1 MDFEFD
7 SKTRRRLG
15 YRLIDQ
21 IDAYF
26 SSLPDRPVQLPAD
39 QRTYGTLDNALPE
52 MGEDDPGKV
61 LDEICREMVDEG
73 FNVPSAN
80 YFGLMNPTPTYMGVL
95 AEALVA
101 ALNPQLATL
110 ARSQLAS
117 KIELETVRWIG
128 ERVGWPGA
136 FNGTFTSGGNEANF
150 SGLALAL
157 AAKFPESIDDGI
169 AMIGAKPVAYA
180 SAESHHSLDKSAG
193 LLGIG
198 RKALRR
204 VAVND
209 DAQLDP
215 GKLEKAISEDLAAER
230 IAFCVVA
237 TAGTTNSGTV
247 DDLVAISEVSRRYD
261 LWLHVDGAYGAA
273 AIFSDRHR
281 DLVRGIERADS
292 LTIDPHKWLAVPF
305 AAGVILTCHP
315 EILQRA
321 FSVAAPYM
329 PKAAGATLPDNSR
342 ISVQWTRR
350 MNSLKL
356 WLTLRVHGR
365 KAYEELIDRQLK
377 LAANFAAWFSNSDF
391 EITLPHTLPIVTF
404 RLKASSLSA
413 PELAEAHSRIVDEVT
428 RDGQRWISETIVNGH
443 SVLRMMVISYLTEA
457 RHLEALQ
464 TALAQAA
471 RNIMIERKSTERR
484 FASL

>member
-1 MDFEFD
+1 
-7 SKTRRRLG
+7 
-15 YRLIDQ
+15 
-21 IDAYF
+21 
-26 SSLPDRPVQLPAD
+26 
-39 QRTYGTLDNALPE
+39 
-52 MGEDDPGKV
+52 
-61 LDEICREMVDEG
+61 
-73 FNVPSAN
+73 
-80 YFGLMNPTPTYMGVL
+80 
-95 AEALVA
+95 
-101 ALNPQLATL
+101 
-110 ARSQLAS
+110 
-117 KIELETVRWIG
+117 
-128 ERVGWPGA
+128 A

-215 GKLEKAISEDLAAER
+215 GKLEKVISEDLAAER

-247 DDLVAISEVSRRYD
+247 DDLVAISEVCRRHN

-273 AIFSDRHR
+273 AIFSDKHR

-315 EILQRA
+315 EILHRA

-329 PKAAGATLPDNSR
+329 PKAAEATLPDNSR
-342 ISVQWTRR
+342 VSVQWTRR

-365 KAYEELIDRQLK
+365 KAYEELIDRQLR
-377 LAANFAAWFSNSDF
+377 LAASFAVWVRNSDF
-391 EITLPHTLPIVTF
+391 EITVPHPLPIVTF
-404 RLKASSLSA
+404 RLKAPDLSA
-413 PELAEAHSRIVDEVT
+413 QELTAVHNRIVDDVT

-443 SVLRMMVISYLTEA
+443 SVLRMMVISYLTEK

-464 TALAQAA
+464 TALAKAA
-471 RNIMIERKSTERR
+471 QKTGLCKQP
-484 FASL
+484 SLRI